1 MHFSWLSRVCV
12 VAAASDA
19 EHHLADPQANY
30 ESCIRVVGPIVVN
43 LAKFIAGII
52 VGGGQAES

>member
-1 MHFSWLSRVCV
+1 M

-19 EHHLADPQANY
+19 EHHLADPQAND